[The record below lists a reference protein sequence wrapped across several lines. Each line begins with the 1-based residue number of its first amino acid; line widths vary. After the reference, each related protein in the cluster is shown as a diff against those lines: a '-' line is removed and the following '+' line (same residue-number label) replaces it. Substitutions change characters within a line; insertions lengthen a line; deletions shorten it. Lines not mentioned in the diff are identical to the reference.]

1 MMGCA
6 ELTISKLMKPW
17 DVVIELGDGL
27 PKGSWM
33 LVGGLMTQA
42 HAMIA
47 GYQSR
52 ATVDVD
58 VLVDVMAS
66 TFNISAVV
74 RQLEEMGFSLQEPG
88 LRGTAFHRMTRGA
101 LIVDILVADHLPSG
115 KARSAKVNRW
125 PMMEIAGGAQAIER
139 GMDVMLAHE
148 DGTTRIRIPDL
159 LGALVLKSAAYCADR
174 RDRHRHLDDIALL
187 ASLVTDHKGCVERL
201 HGSDRKRLRAA
212 ADALSDANDSSWMRL
227 DPVGRKAGQFT
238 LAVLTR

>member
-1 MMGCA
+1 MECA
-6 ELTISKLMKPW
+6 ELKVSKLMKPW

-27 PKGSWM
+27 PEGSWA
-33 LVGGLMTQA
+33 LVDGLMTQA

-58 VLVDVMAS
+58 VMAS
-66 TFNISAVV
+66 TSNISAVIK
-74 RQLEEMGFSLQEPG
+74 QLESMGFALKEPG

-101 LIVDILVADHLPSG
+101 LVADILVANHLPSG

-125 PMMEIAGGAQAIER
+125 PMMEIADGAQAIER
-139 GMDVMLAHE
+139 GMDLALIHE
-148 DGTTRIRIPDL
+148 DGSTRIRIPDL

-174 RDRHRHLDDIALL
+174 RDRRRHLDDIALL
-187 ASLVTDHKGCVERL
+187 ASLVTDHKDCIERL
-201 HGSDRKRLRAA
+201 HGSDRRRLRTAA
-212 ADALSDANDSSWMRL
+212 GALSDPNSSSWMRL
-227 DPVGRKAGQFT
+227 NPEKRKAGQFT

>member
-1 MMGCA
+1 MECA
-6 ELTISKLMKPW
+6 ELRISKLTRPW
-17 DVVIELGDGL
+17 GIVIELGDGL
-27 PKGSWM
+27 AEGAWM

-66 TFNISAVV
+66 TSNISAVV
-74 RQLEEMGFSLQEPG
+74 GQLESMGFALREPG
-88 LRGTAFHRMTRGA
+88 LRDTAFHRMTRGA
-101 LIVDILVADHLPSG
+101 LVVDILVADHLPSG

-139 GMDVMLAHE
+139 GMDLTLAHE
-148 DGTTRIRIPDL
+148 DGSTRIRIPDL

-174 RDRHRHLDDIALL
+174 RNRHRHLDDIALL
-187 ASLVTDHKGCVERL
+187 ASLVTDHKGYLNRL
-201 HGSDRKRLRAA
+201 HGSDKKRLKAVA
-212 ADALSDANDSSWMRL
+212 EALADPNDSSWMRL
-227 DPVGRKAGQFT
+227 NAENRKAGQFT
-238 LAVLTR
+238 LAVLSR

>member
-1 MMGCA
+1 MECA
-6 ELTISKLMKPW
+6 ELKVSKLMKPW

-27 PKGSWM
+27 PEGSWA

-47 GYQSR
+47 GCQSR

-66 TFNISAVV
+66 TSNISAVIK
-74 RQLEEMGFSLQEPG
+74 QLESMGFALKEPG

-101 LIVDILVADHLPSG
+101 LVADILVADHLPSG
-115 KARSAKVNRW
+115 KARSAKVNGW

-139 GMDVMLAHE
+139 GMGLALAHE
-148 DGTTRIRIPDL
+148 DGSTRIRIPDL

-174 RDRHRHLDDIALL
+174 RDRRRHLDDIALL
-187 ASLVTDHKGCVERL
+187 ASLVTDHKGCIERL
-201 HGSDRKRLRAA
+201 HGSDRRRLRTAA
-212 ADALSDANDSSWMRL
+212 GALSDPNSSSWMRL
-227 DPVGRKAGQFT
+227 NPEKRKAGQFT

>member
-1 MMGCA
+1 MECA
-6 ELTISKLMKPW
+6 ELKVSKLMKPW

-27 PKGSWM
+27 PEGSWA

-66 TFNISAVV
+66 TSNISAVIK
-74 RQLEEMGFSLQEPG
+74 QLGSMGFALKEPG

-101 LIVDILVADHLPSG
+101 LVADILVADHLPSG

-125 PMMEIAGGAQAIER
+125 PMMEIAGGPR
-139 GMDVMLAHE
+139 
-148 DGTTRIRIPDL
+148 RSS
-159 LGALVLKSAAYCADR
+159 GAWTSR
-174 RDRHRHLDDIALL
+174 
-187 ASLVTDHKGCVERL
+187 
-201 HGSDRKRLRAA
+201 
-212 ADALSDANDSSWMRL
+212 
-227 DPVGRKAGQFT
+227 
-238 LAVLTR
+238 